1 MTQQSQKIRL
11 DHYLTNLNPQFNRSN
26 INHFIKLGLVSV
38 NNKIVTK
45 SGTLVDQAHDK
56 IVLKPLKKIKQKKL
70 KIKVIFENEN
80 IIVITKPIGL
90 LVHSK
95 GTLNEEY
102 TLFDWL
108 KNKISFN
115 SLTNRSGIV
124 HRLDRDT
131 SGVMI
136 CAKNQD
142 YATWLSK
149 QFAKRNVQKTYIAI
163 VFGHMLEKEAIIDL
177 PIIRNAKKP
186 NSFKVGSGG
195 KKAITAYRVLKTSK
209 NYSML
214 ELKPKTGRTHQLRV
228 HLEYLKHPIVGDS
241 LYSKNAS
248 SFDRMYLH
256 AQKLGLYLKDDEYRE
271 FLSKLPNSFNKLLIN
286 DKN

>member
-1 MTQQSQKIRL
+1 MTQQNQKIRL
-11 DHYLTNLNPQFNRSN
+11 DHHLTNLNPQYNRSN
-26 INHFIKLGLVSV
+26 INHFIKLGLVSI
-38 NNKIVTK
+38 NNVTVKK
-45 SGTLVDQAHDK
+45 SGTLIDQAKDK
-56 IVLKPLKKIKQKKL
+56 VILKPLKIKKQAKL
-70 KIKVIFENEN
+70 KIKVIFENDN
-80 IIVITKPIGL
+80 IIVINKPVGL

-108 KNKISFN
+108 KNKINFN
-115 SLTNRSGIV
+115 KLTNRSGIV

-131 SGVMI
+131 SGIMI

-142 YATWLSK
+142 YANWLSN
-149 QFAKRNVQKTYIAI
+149 QFAKRNIQKTYVAI
-163 VFGHMLEKEAIIDL
+163 VFGHMKEKEAIIDL
-177 PIIRNAKKP
+177 PIKRNAKKP
-186 NSFKVGSGG
+186 NSFKVDYGG
-195 KKAITAYRVLKTSK
+195 KKAITSYKVIKTSK

-241 LYSKNAS
+241 LYSKKAS

-256 AQKLGLYLKDDEYRE
+256 AQKLGLYLKDDQYRE
-271 FLSKLPNSFNKLLIN
+271 FTSKLPHSFNRLLLN
-286 DKN
+286 DKK